1 MTGTVTTKDE
11 NIAQRMN
18 HGYSPMVLHPY
29 KTQKR
34 RTAMVQNNDNGIV
47 HVVHPICCGLDVHKE
62 KISACLIISS
72 VFGGQRVE
80 VEEFGTFTD
89 DLIRMRSWLSEH
101 DCPIVAMESTGIYW
115 RPVHNV
121 LEGYM
126 EVILVN
132 ARHIK
137 NVPGRKT
144 DISDS
149 KWLASLL
156 RHGLLKGSFIPPGE
170 VREWRDLTR
179 LRRTYVESLG
189 DYKRRAHKLF
199 ESANIKI
206 DSVVSDL
213 FGVTAR
219 NLMKLLAQGPSEI
232 SLEQL
237 ESCLRGKL
245 KAKREELFRSIQGFF
260 TDHHR
265 YLLSSLL
272 RTIAGIEREIEA
284 IIDRLRKVMQTREP
298 LLEKIMEV
306 TGISEVSARAIL
318 SETGPTMD
326 PFRTSAAICSWSGLC
341 PGNNESAGKRHS
353 GKSPVRKHHL
363 KTIMIEVAWAA
374 VKTKGSY
381 YRAKYYRLKARRGAR
396 RAIVAIAHRLLKA
409 VYHIIRDGVSF
420 RDLGEEHLN
429 QDHKQARLKRLN
441 RQAQKL
447 GYQLV
452 LQA

>member
-1 MTGTVTTKDE
+1 M
-11 NIAQRMN
+11 A
-18 HGYSPMVLHPY
+18 
-29 KTQKR
+29 
-34 RTAMVQNNDNGIV
+34 QNNDNGIMN
-47 HVVHPICCGLDVHKE
+47 VVHPICCGLDVHKE
-62 KISACLIISS
+62 KISACLIIGN
-72 VFGGQRVE
+72 VFGGQRAE

-89 DLIRMRSWLSEH
+89 DLIRMRSWLCEN
-101 DCPIVAMESTGIYW
+101 DCAIVAMESTGIYW

-149 KWLASLL
+149 KWLAGLL
-156 RHGLLKGSFIPPGE
+156 RHGLLKGSFIPPKE
-170 VREWRDLTR
+170 VRDWRDLTR

-189 DYKRRAHKLF
+189 DYKRRVHKLF
-199 ESANIKI
+199 ECANIKI

-213 FGVTAR
+213 FGVTGR
-219 NLMKLLAQGPSEI
+219 NLMKLLVESSSQIRPE
-232 SLEQL
+232 EM

-272 RTIAGIEREIEA
+272 RTIAGLEREIEA
-284 IIDRLRKVMQTREP
+284 INGRLRKVMQTREP
-298 LLEKIMEV
+298 LLEKLMEV
-306 TGISEVSARAIL
+306 SGISEVSARAIL
-318 SETGPTMD
+318 SEIGPSMD
-326 PFRTSAAICSWSGLC
+326 PFRSSAALCSWAGLC

-374 VKTKGSY
+374 VKVKGSY
-381 YRAKYYRLKARRGAR
+381 YREKYYRLKARRGAR

-409 VYHIIRDGVSF
+409 IYHIIRDGVSF
-420 RDLGEEHLN
+420 RDLGEEFFN
-429 QDHKQARLKRLN
+429 QTNASASSVNRLKKQAH
-441 RQAQKL
+441 KL
-447 GYQLV
+447 GYMLIAQV
-452 LQA
+452 

>member
-1 MTGTVTTKDE
+1 MARKD
-11 NIAQRMN
+11 
-18 HGYSPMVLHPY
+18 
-29 KTQKR
+29 
-34 RTAMVQNNDNGIV
+34 DNGIV
-47 HVVHPICCGLDVHKE
+47 QIVHPICCGLDVHKE
-62 KISACLIISS
+62 KISACLILSS

-89 DLIRMRSWLSEH
+89 DLIRMRKWLVEH
-101 DCPIVAMESTGIYW
+101 ECPVIAMESTGIYW

-149 KWLASLL
+149 KWLAGLL
-156 RHGLLKGSFIPPGE
+156 RHGLLKGSFIPPRE

-179 LRRTYVESLG
+179 LRRTHVETLG

-213 FGVTAR
+213 FGVTGR
-219 NLMKLLAQGPSEI
+219 NLMKLLSEGSSEI
-232 SLEQL
+232 SMHEMQ
-237 ESCLRGKL
+237 SCLRGKL
-245 KAKREELFRSIQGFF
+245 KAKSEELFRSIHGFF

-272 RTIAGIEREIEA
+272 RTIAGLEREIEA
-284 IIDRLRKVMQTREP
+284 INDRLRKVMQSREP
-298 LLEKIMEV
+298 LLEKLMEV

-318 SETGPTMD
+318 AEIGPTME
-326 PFRTSAAICSWSGLC
+326 PFRTDAALSCWAGLC

-353 GKSPVRKHHL
+353 GRSPVRKHHL

-381 YRAKYYRLKARRGAR
+381 YREKYYRLKARRGAR

-420 RDLGEEHLN
+420 KDLGEGFLDLDNRQGKLRRLN
-429 QDHKQARLKRLN
+429 Q
-441 RQAQKL
+441 QAQKL

-452 LQA
+452 PQA

>member
-1 MTGTVTTKDE
+1 
-11 NIAQRMN
+11 
-18 HGYSPMVLHPY
+18 
-29 KTQKR
+29 
-34 RTAMVQNNDNGIV
+34 MVQKNDSGIV
-47 HVVHPICCGLDVHKE
+47 NVVHPICCGLDVHKE
-62 KISACLIISS
+62 KISACLLIGDA
-72 VFGGQRVE
+72 FGGQNVE

-89 DLIRMRSWLSEH
+89 DLIRMRSWLLDH
-101 DCPIVAMESTGIYW
+101 DCPIAAMESTGIYW

-149 KWLASLL
+149 KWLAGLL
-156 RHGLLKGSFIPPGE
+156 RHGLLKGSFIPPRE

-189 DYKRRAHKLF
+189 DYKRRTHKLF

-213 FGVTAR
+213 FGVTGR
-219 NLMKLLAQGPSEI
+219 NLMRLLSEGRPVLSPKDVEG
-232 SLEQL
+232 SLK
-237 ESCLRGKL
+237 GKL

-260 TDHHR
+260 MDHHR
-265 YLLSSLL
+265 YVLSSLL
-272 RTIAGIEREIEA
+272 RTIEGLEREIEA
-284 IIDRLRKVMQTREP
+284 INDRLRKVMSSREP
-298 LLEKIMEV
+298 LLERLMEV
-306 TGISEVSARAIL
+306 AGISEVSARAIL
-318 SETGPTMD
+318 AETGPTMD
-326 PFRTSAAICSWSGLC
+326 SFKTSAALCSWAGLC

-353 GKSPVRKHHL
+353 GKSPVKKHHL

-374 VKTKGSY
+374 VKVKGSY
-381 YRAKYYRLKARRGAR
+381 YREKYYRLKARRGSR

-409 VYHIIRDGVSF
+409 IFHIVRDGVSF
-420 RDLGEEHLN
+420 RDLGQQFLDRRN
-429 QDHKQARLKRLN
+429 GGASKVKRLKE
-441 RQAQKL
+441 QAQAL
-447 GYQLV
+447 GYKLV
-452 LQA
+452 AQV